1 MMDNRGFTMIELMVI
16 VAIVGIMTVI
26 GFVSLNS
33 QLPHY
38 RLNSAVRDLVSDLR
52 WARSLAIT
60 SGEKVSLLLDPSN
73 DRYHIEK
80 ASSPGT
86 SINGIRDYRKDYP
99 GVDLVSSSGGDL
111 MAFEP
116 RGTTGNW
123 TSIILRNS
131 FGEERRITIIATGR
145 IKIN

>member
-1 MMDNRGFTMIELMVI
+1 MDSRGFTIIELMVV
-16 VAIVGIMTVI
+16 VAIIGIITGI
-26 GFVSLNS
+26 GFVSLNK

-52 WARSLAIT
+52 WARSVAIT
-60 SGEKVSLLLDPSN
+60 SGERVSLLLDPSN
-73 DRYHIEK
+73 DRYHIEN
-80 ASSPGT
+80 ASSPGIPI
-86 SINGIRDYRKDYP
+86 SGIRDYRKDYP
-99 GVDLVSSSGGDL
+99 GVDLVGSSGGDL
-111 MAFEP
+111 IAFEP
-116 RGTTGNW
+116 RGTTGSW